1 MLKKFSFKKM
11 DFFLIALVCAL
22 NYCGLLAIQHAAPE
36 LYRRQMLGFTLGI
49 ILMLLVSVFDYHY
62 ILKLHWLYYAASIGL
77 LALVLRVGSSGGGA
91 QRWINLFGITFQ
103 PSEAAKILLI
113 LFFAEFIITYR
124 EIMFRPL
131 HLLISILLI
140 LPPVYLV
147 FKEPDFSTS
156 VMLLLIFSVI
166 IYVGGLEWPIVAAVL
181 AAVIPSFFWV
191 ISQAVQGTG
200 SFLSVYQ
207 QNRILAWLHPENYAD
222 STAYQTINSMTAIG
236 SGQIIGRG
244 QEINSLLN
252 TGFISESQ
260 TDFIFTV
267 IGETF
272 GFIGCCAVIVLYMY
286 LLVRMLYLAR
296 FTQDRFGQLIII
308 GVMAMLFL
316 HFFENIAMCVG
327 LMPITGIPL
336 PFISY
341 GGSNFMTNIIGVSLA
356 VNAVKSRTSS
366 TRVVFQEAVRKRK
379 RHRRKTKQE
388 I

>member
-272 GFIGCCAVIVLYMY
+272 GFIGCCAVVL
-286 LLVRMLYLAR
+286 
-296 FTQDRFGQLIII
+296 LIFIITFKCFIIAAKAVDSQGRVIAAGMGAWIGLQSFLNI
-308 GVMAMLFL
+308 GVATGILP
-316 HFFENIAMCVG
+316 N
-327 LMPITGIPL
+327 TGIPL
-336 PFISY
+336 PFVSY
-341 GGSNFMTNIIGVSLA
+341 GLTSLVCLYAGIGVIL
-356 VNAVKSRTSS
+356 N
-366 TRVVFQEAVRKRK
+366 VRMQQPGRY
-379 RHRRKTKQE
+379 
-388 I
+388 